1 MQIHMLTADL
11 ALPAPVLVVAG
22 NLFVRNRLQSL
33 LLQLGYSRD
42 TLLMA
47 RSPQEA
53 RSYMARGVFHSIS
66 LALVEVGLSGGSG
79 LDLIA
84 RLHRREPGLP
94 ILGVSAWSMEDV
106 ILAALRAGAVGYV
119 LQDRDD
125 LEIALA
131 LQSVL
136 RGGAFIDPFMA
147 RRLIEEW
154 TAQASQAPGCSNAQA
169 LNAREAC
176 ILRLVVD
183 GLTNREIAEHLL
195 LSRDAVELHIKNI
208 YQKLSVSLHTQA
220 A

>member
-66 LALVEVGLSGGSG
+66 LALVEVGLSDGSG

-154 TAQASQAPGCSNAQA
+154 SAQASLASGCSNAQA
-169 LNAREAC
+169 LSAREAS

>member
-53 RSYMARGVFHSIS
+53 RSYMARGVFHSSS

>member
-66 LALVEVGLSGGSG
+66 LALVEVGLSDSSG

>member
-66 LALVEVGLSGGSG
+66 LALVEVGLSDGSG

-94 ILGVSAWSMEDV
+94 ILGVSAWSMEEV

-125 LEIALA
+125 LEVALA

-154 TAQASQAPGCSNAQA
+154 TAQASLAPGCSNAQA

-176 ILRLVVD
+176 ILRQVVD

>member
-66 LALVEVGLSGGSG
+66 LALVEVGLSDGSG

-94 ILGVSAWSMEDV
+94 ILGVSAWSMEEV

-154 TAQASQAPGCSNAQA
+154 SAQASQAPGCSNAQA
-169 LNAREAC
+169 LNAREAS